1 MKKVRLSADEVKA
14 IKDTATEVF
23 GEGTKVIL
31 FGSRTDPSKKGGDID
46 LYIVPAS
53 REDLFNK
60 QLKFSAKLKLR
71 IGDQK
76 IDVVVQE
83 DPSRPIEQEAIRTG
97 IEL

>member
-1 MKKVRLSADEVKA
+1 MQKIRLSEYEIKA
-14 IKDTATEVF
+14 IKDTAEEVF

-53 REDLFNK
+53 KDNLFDK
-60 QLKFSAKLKLR
+60 ELKFLARLKLK

-83 DPSRPIEQEAIRTG
+83 DPSRPIEREAIETG